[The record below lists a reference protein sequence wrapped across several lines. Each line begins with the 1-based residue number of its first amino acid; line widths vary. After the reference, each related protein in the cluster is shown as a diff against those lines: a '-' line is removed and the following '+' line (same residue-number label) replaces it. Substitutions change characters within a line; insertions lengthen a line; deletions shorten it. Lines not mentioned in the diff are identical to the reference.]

1 MDSNELIS
9 GELYQ
14 KIKLIFN
21 NAKLKYSFIEYPLA
35 RSYEELKEN
44 KEKICIGYKIL
55 TNDKKDIGNYSLPFY
70 NDKKNIIVHRKEDNR
85 FEENKTLSDYLSNF
99 DLLLL
104 LKIKYSY
111 GEYEDSK
118 ISSIKKHNINK
129 MDDSNDGVTGFRL
142 TYTDNLGMLK
152 QIENNRADYM
162 IMALNEF
169 EYFEKEYKDEKL
181 NLTYKYLN
189 DVNKINQRAFLCS
202 KKVTK
207 LELDKINKS
216 IIKVVGKL

>member
-1 MDSNELIS
+1 
-9 GELYQ
+9 
-14 KIKLIFN
+14 
-21 NAKLKYSFIEYPLA
+21 
-35 RSYEELKEN
+35 
-44 KEKICIGYKIL
+44 
-55 TNDKKDIGNYSLPFY
+55 
-70 NDKKNIIVHRKEDNR
+70 
-85 FEENKTLSDYLSNF
+85 
-99 DLLLL
+99 
-104 LKIKYSY
+104 
-111 GEYEDSK
+111 
-118 ISSIKKHNINK
+118 

-181 NLTYKYLN
+181 NLTYKYLS
-189 DVNKINQRAFLCS
+189 DVNNINQRAFLCP

>member
-1 MDSNELIS
+1 M
-9 GELYQ
+9 
-14 KIKLIFN
+14 
-21 NAKLKYSFIEYPLA
+21 
-35 RSYEELKEN
+35 
-44 KEKICIGYKIL
+44 
-55 TNDKKDIGNYSLPFY
+55 PFY
-70 NDKKNIIVHRKEDNR
+70 KDKKNVIVHRKEDNR
-85 FEENKTLSDYLSNF
+85 FEENKTLSDFLSNF

-118 ISSIKKHNINK
+118 ISTIKKHDINK
-129 MDDSNDGVTGFRL
+129 MDDSNDGITGFRL

-152 QIENNRADYM
+152 QIENDRADYM

-181 NLTYKYLN
+181 NLTYKSLTDIN
-189 DVNKINQRAFLCS
+189 NINKRALLCS

-207 LELDKINKS
+207 SELEKIDKS
-216 IIKVVGKL
+216 ILNVVGKL